1 MFITFKLTLY
11 SQYQRHC
18 VLLPPPAGGFYS
30 QLVKPG
36 LRLVSLNT
44 ILYYGPNKVTENM
57 TDPAG
62 QFLWL
67 EKTLLKASQNQEKVS
82 NAFLDCDLYPRSVFL
97 FKECVCPSRCT
108 SSLTYQ
114 WGTCPFL
121 GIPLL

>member
-11 SQYQRHC
+11 SQCQRHR

-36 LRLVSLNT
+36 LRMVSLNT

-62 QFLWL
+62 QFRWL
-67 EKTLLKASQNQEKVS
+67 EKTLLKASQNQEKV
-82 NAFLDCDLYPRSVFL
+82 
-97 FKECVCPSRCT
+97 
-108 SSLTYQ
+108 
-114 WGTCPFL
+114 
-121 GIPLL
+121 